1 MSLEF
6 VIVPLAE
13 TYESDAYNIMN
24 LIKQDVSKEIDIE
37 IDTNYNTSLNSRLG
51 KYRRQD
57 KDIITVN
64 NEYNESKSI
73 VIRFSGKGSKPTCM
87 YLQDFID
94 LISSLEYDNSDD
106 DVENETETTK
116 KEAETTNTDT
126 NQEESSGGC
135 YIM

>member
-13 TYESDAYNIMN
+13 IYESDAYDIMH
-24 LIKQDVSKEIDIE
+24 LIKKDVSKEVDIE

-64 NEYNESKSI
+64 NDYLESKSI

-106 DVENETETTK
+106 EENETETTQ
-116 KEAETTNTDT
+116 KEPETTNTDT

>member
-13 TYESDAYNIMN
+13 TYESDAYDIMN
-24 LIKQDVSKEIDIE
+24 LIIQDVSKEIDIE

-51 KYRRQD
+51 KYKKQD

-64 NEYNESKSI
+64 NDYLETKSI

-94 LISSLEYDNSDD
+94 LISSFEYDNSDD
-106 DVENETETTK
+106 EENKTETTK
-116 KEAETTNTDT
+116 KVPETANTDT
-126 NQEESSGGC
+126 NEEESSSGC

>member
-13 TYESDAYNIMN
+13 TYESDAYDIMN
-24 LIKQDVSKEIDIE
+24 LIKQDVSKEIEIE

-51 KYRRQD
+51 KYKKQD

-64 NEYNESKSI
+64 NDYLETKSI

-94 LISSLEYDNSDD
+94 LISSFEYDNSDD
-106 DVENETETTK
+106 EENKTETTK
-116 KEAETTNTDT
+116 KVPETANTDT
-126 NQEESSGGC
+126 NEEESSGGC

>member
-64 NEYNESKSI
+64 NDYSETKSI

-106 DVENETETTK
+106 EEENETETTK
-116 KEAETTNTDT
+116 KEPETTNTDT

-135 YIM
+135 LLM